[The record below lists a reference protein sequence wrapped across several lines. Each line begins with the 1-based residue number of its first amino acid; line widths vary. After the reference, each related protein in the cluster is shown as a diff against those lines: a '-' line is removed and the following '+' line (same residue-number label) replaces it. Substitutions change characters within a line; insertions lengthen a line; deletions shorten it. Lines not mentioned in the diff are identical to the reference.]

1 VLSTPPTGISSERQ
15 PQDSCAQRRYTLFR
29 RRSAT
34 WEDGRISSEGR
45 TIICRYR
52 SSKARNEENDSFSHE
67 SFADECGLHRTYM
80 GGIERGEHNVTL
92 RIVFVLTITQT
103 LDLTLSEL
111 LAGIEKTLPARR
123 RRRKRT

>member
-1 VLSTPPTGISSERQ
+1 
-15 PQDSCAQRRYTLFR
+15 
-29 RRSAT
+29 
-34 WEDGRISSEGR
+34 
-45 TIICRYR
+45 
-52 SSKARNEENDSFSHE
+52 
-67 SFADECGLHRTYM
+67 M